1 MLEIFRIFTHDK
13 KEIMNW
19 IQFYGFDKIE
29 VLDGFKYIG
38 PLSKKDRENM
48 WSNFS
53 YYSLK
58 IKCPSNIHLM
68 GLKGMS
74 FRDNRFDFQS
84 VIYKMDDIYY
94 DAKFT
99 IQSIRGLSD
108 NRDHKIIKLEVE
120 GLELDKIL
128 SKEIQRDLKLSDLF
142 TL

>member
-1 MLEIFRIFTHDK
+1 
-13 KEIMNW
+13 
-19 IQFYGFDKIE
+19 
-29 VLDGFKYIG
+29 
-38 PLSKKDRENM
+38 
-48 WSNFS
+48 
-53 YYSLK
+53 
-58 IKCPSNIHLM
+58 M

-84 VIYKMDDIYY
+84 VIYKMDDVYY

>member
-1 MLEIFRIFTHDK
+1 MLKIFRIFTHDK

-38 PLSKKDRENM
+38 PENM

-84 VIYKMDDIYY
+84 VIYKIDGIYY

>member
-1 MLEIFRIFTHDK
+1 
-13 KEIMNW
+13 MNW

-84 VIYKMDDIYY
+84 VIYKMDDVYY
-94 DAKFT
+94 D
-99 IQSIRGLSD
+99 
-108 NRDHKIIKLEVE
+108 

>member
-1 MLEIFRIFTHDK
+1 MKIFRIFTHDK

-38 PLSKKDRENM
+38 PENM

-58 IKCPSNIHLM
+58 IKCPSNIHLI
-68 GLKGMS
+68 GLKGKS
-74 FRDNRFDFQS
+74 FRD
-84 VIYKMDDIYY
+84 VIYKMDDVYY
-94 DAKFT
+94 DVRFS
-99 IQSIRGLSD
+99 IESIRGLSD

-120 GLELDKIL
+120 GLELDKIQ

>member
-1 MLEIFRIFTHDK
+1 
-13 KEIMNW
+13 
-19 IQFYGFDKIE
+19 
-29 VLDGFKYIG
+29 
-38 PLSKKDRENM
+38 
-48 WSNFS
+48 
-53 YYSLK
+53 
-58 IKCPSNIHLM
+58 M

-84 VIYKMDDIYY
+84 VIYKIDGIYY

-108 NRDHKIIKLEVE
+108 NRDHKIIKLEVV
-120 GLELDKIL
+120 GLELDEIQ

>member
-1 MLEIFRIFTHDK
+1 MKIFRIFTHDK

-38 PLSKKDRENM
+38 PENM

-58 IKCPSNIHLM
+58 IKCPSNIHLI
-68 GLKGMS
+68 GLKGKS
-74 FRDNRFDFQS
+74 FRD
-84 VIYKMDDIYY
+84 VIYKMDDVYY
-94 DAKFT
+94 DARFS
-99 IQSIRGLSD
+99 IESIRGLSD

>member
-1 MLEIFRIFTHDK
+1 MLKIFRIFTHDK

-38 PLSKKDRENM
+38 PENM

-58 IKCPSNIHLM
+58 IKCPSNIHLI
-68 GLKGMS
+68 GLKGKS
-74 FRDNRFDFQS
+74 FRD
-84 VIYKMDDIYY
+84 VIYKMDDVYY
-94 DAKFT
+94 DVRFS
-99 IQSIRGLSD
+99 IESIRGLSD

-120 GLELDKIL
+120 GLELDKIQ

>member
-1 MLEIFRIFTHDK
+1 
-13 KEIMNW
+13 MNW

-38 PLSKKDRENM
+38 PENM

-58 IKCPSNIHLM
+58 IKCPSNIHLI
-68 GLKGMS
+68 GLKGKS
-74 FRDNRFDFQS
+74 FRD
-84 VIYKMDDIYY
+84 VIYKMDDVYY
-94 DAKFT
+94 DARFS
-99 IQSIRGLSD
+99 IESIRGLSD

-120 GLELDKIL
+120 ELELDKIL

>member
-1 MLEIFRIFTHDK
+1 
-13 KEIMNW
+13 
-19 IQFYGFDKIE
+19 
-29 VLDGFKYIG
+29 
-38 PLSKKDRENM
+38 
-48 WSNFS
+48 
-53 YYSLK
+53 
-58 IKCPSNIHLM
+58 M

-84 VIYKMDDIYY
+84 VIYKMDDVYY
-94 DAKFT
+94 YAKFT